1 MSVRPMTEPLPEYSW
16 WGGGNPPPPHL
27 KTQKQLAEMGLRP
40 AEPVGYIETKKYIL
54 KLYDPAACKPKRRCS
69 PKQLEHLA
77 NLRERR
83 ERSRQFDAWMEF
95 DGWRLHD
102 RALAIL
108 QARDILDDREF
119 VILDTETTGLDAP
132 EIVEVA
138 VIDRA
143 GNALLDTPVKPS
155 GSIEPEAAAVHGI
168 TDEMV
173 QDAPTLPRIW
183 EQLRRAIAGRLVLAY
198 NLSFDL
204 GALRHSRQIC
214 GLPKL
219 GLARDRSLCLME
231 LYARYCGEW
240 DDHHGNYRWQPL
252 GGGHRALDDCLAA
265 LELLKEMA
273 GASEFFACPYPE
285 FRDRLPEEWKPFLT
299 AGDADDRR

>member
-54 KLYDPAACKPKRRCS
+54 NLYDPAACKPKRCS
-69 PKQLEHLA
+69 PKQREHLA
-77 NLRERR
+77 NLRQRR
-83 ERSRQFDAWMEF
+83 ERLRQFDAWLEF

-108 QARDILDDREF
+108 QARDILDREF

-168 TDEMV
+168 TDEML

-183 EQLRRAIAGRLVLAY
+183 EQLKAAIAGRLVLAY

-219 GLARDRSLCLME
+219 GLARDRSLCLMK
-231 LYARYCGEW
+231 LYARYCGEY
-240 DDHHGNYRWQPL
+240 DRHGNYRWQPL
-252 GGGHRALDDCLAA
+252 GGGHRAIADCRKA
-265 LELLKEMA
+265 LSLLTEMA
-273 GASEFFACPYPE
+273 ESSEFFTCPYPE

-299 AGDADDRR
+299 PGDADARR